1 MDEILLLQLKDID
14 IRNIFHKRNS
24 TLLEDRVSGCRLY
37 VGCRASIKF
46 LIFLL
51 TRERG
56 GEGRFCCSSLSLT
69 GGTKVRRNENYIETK
84 FQARLSLSLSL
95 PLSRYRCLVTY
106 FSITLLTQ
114 IPYRIASHYE
124 SIFLLPPPKDFQ
136 RLPLTKL
143 HRNVS
148 ISNFIEFPGWS
159 LITCFISRLYIM
171 NVRNECCF
179 IPRTISKSN
188 LFFS

>member
-37 VGCRASIKF
+37 VDCRASIKF

-51 TRERG
+51 TRERE

-179 IPRTISKSN
+179 IPTISKSN

>member
-95 PLSRYRCLVTY
+95 SCSVSLFPLPSRATGVLLRIFRLHCLLRYHIESPLITNQSFSSPLPKISKGFLLQNFIVT
-106 FSITLLTQ
+106 FQ
-114 IPYRIASHYE
+114 YRIS
-124 SIFLLPPPKDFQ
+124 SSFQ
-136 RLPLTKL
+136 DG
-143 HRNVS
+143 V
-148 ISNFIEFPGWS
+148 
-159 LITCFISRLYIM
+159 
-171 NVRNECCF
+171 
-179 IPRTISKSN
+179 
-188 LFFS
+188 

>member
-51 TRERG
+51 TRERE

-95 PLSRYRCLVTY
+95 FPSRATGVLLRIFRLHCLLRYHIESPLITNQSFSSPLPKISKGFLLQNFIVT
-106 FSITLLTQ
+106 FQ
-114 IPYRIASHYE
+114 YRIS
-124 SIFLLPPPKDFQ
+124 SSFQ
-136 RLPLTKL
+136 DG
-143 HRNVS
+143 V
-148 ISNFIEFPGWS
+148 
-159 LITCFISRLYIM
+159 
-171 NVRNECCF
+171 
-179 IPRTISKSN
+179 
-188 LFFS
+188 

>member
-51 TRERG
+51 TRERE

-84 FQARLSLSLSL
+84 FQARLSPSLSL
-95 PLSRYRCLVTY
+95 ARSRSSPSPLALQVSCYVFFDYTAYLDTISNRL
-106 FSITLLTQ
+106 SL
-114 IPYRIASHYE
+114 RINLS
-124 SIFLLPPPKDFQ
+124 PPPQ
-136 RLPLTKL
+136 R
-143 HRNVS
+143 
-148 ISNFIEFPGWS
+148 FPKAS
-159 LITCFISRLYIM
+159 SYKTS
-171 NVRNECCF
+171 
-179 IPRTISKSN
+179 S
-188 LFFS
+188 

>member
-51 TRERG
+51 TRERE

-84 FQARLSLSLSL
+84 FQARLSPSLSLSL
-95 PLSRYRCLVTY
+95 GLALPPPLSRYRCLVTY

-159 LITCFISRLYIM
+159 LITCFIY
-171 NVRNECCF
+171 NE
-179 IPRTISKSN
+179 RTK
-188 LFFS
+188 

>member
-51 TRERG
+51 TRERE

-95 PLSRYRCLVTY
+95 SSPLALQVSCYVFFDYTAYLDTISNRL
-106 FSITLLTQ
+106 SL
-114 IPYRIASHYE
+114 RINLS
-124 SIFLLPPPKDFQ
+124 PPPSQ
-136 RLPLTKL
+136 R
-143 HRNVS
+143 
-148 ISNFIEFPGWS
+148 FPKAS
-159 LITCFISRLYIM
+159 SYKTS
-171 NVRNECCF
+171 
-179 IPRTISKSN
+179 S
-188 LFFS
+188 

>member
-84 FQARLSLSLSL
+84 FQARLSLSLFLSL
-95 PLSRYRCLVTY
+95 ARSRSSPSPLALQVSCYVFFDYTAYLDTISNRL
-106 FSITLLTQ
+106 SL
-114 IPYRIASHYE
+114 RINLS
-124 SIFLLPPPKDFQ
+124 PPPSQ
-136 RLPLTKL
+136 R
-143 HRNVS
+143 
-148 ISNFIEFPGWS
+148 FPKAS
-159 LITCFISRLYIM
+159 SYKTS
-171 NVRNECCF
+171 
-179 IPRTISKSN
+179 S
-188 LFFS
+188 

>member
-51 TRERG
+51 TRERE

-179 IPRTISKSN
+179 IPIISKSN

>member
-51 TRERG
+51 TRERE

-84 FQARLSLSLSL
+84 FQARLSLSLSS
-95 PLSRYRCLVTY
+95 PLALQVSCYVFFDYTAYLDTISNRL
-106 FSITLLTQ
+106 SL
-114 IPYRIASHYE
+114 RINLS
-124 SIFLLPPPKDFQ
+124 PPPSQ
-136 RLPLTKL
+136 R
-143 HRNVS
+143 
-148 ISNFIEFPGWS
+148 FPKAS
-159 LITCFISRLYIM
+159 SYKTS
-171 NVRNECCF
+171 
-179 IPRTISKSN
+179 S
-188 LFFS
+188 